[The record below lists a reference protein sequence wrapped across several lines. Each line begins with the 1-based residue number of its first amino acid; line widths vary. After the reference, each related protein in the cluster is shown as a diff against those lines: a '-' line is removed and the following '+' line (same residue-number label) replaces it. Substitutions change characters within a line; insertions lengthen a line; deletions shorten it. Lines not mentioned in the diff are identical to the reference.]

1 LPAREEARS
10 HCTDAVRKLNGLTG
24 RQRQVLDM
32 VMPATAAIAQTVR
45 QSWLGL
51 FEQFSGFYKWS
62 LCRV

>member
-1 LPAREEARS
+1 MDNYIYVATNPS
-10 HCTDAVRKLNGLTG
+10 MPGLVKVG
-24 RQRQVLDM
+24 
-32 VMPATAAIAQTVR
+32 

>member
-1 LPAREEARS
+1 MTMFMTGTNVKGEL
-10 HCTDAVRKLNGLTG
+10 LTG
-24 RQRQVLDM
+24 
-32 VMPATAAIAQTVR
+32 PE